1 MKVLKF
7 QEFINESRL
16 YEGGNAI
23 ESSRP
28 IEYSEL
34 ADTYDFVKKKI
45 FPLIG
50 LEGDTDAKPIGSFL
64 KKPDDQTSGDIDIAV
79 SVDRIAGVNGIT
91 FNEVLEFIANT
102 LNKAGYEAKVLRGFN
117 QVAVGV
123 PIEGDKK
130 KGIAQVDLMLSTS
143 LDWSTFMYH
152 SPNFREAESKYKG
165 MYRNVLLMSIISE
178 SKKEATQL
186 TDKGEIAEYKQFVI
200 RLEGGIYEVTK
211 SLMGAKGLVK
221 TPKLLKDQDK
231 FVTNTP
237 EAVTELAFGPNV
249 KPADIMTFED
259 IWSKFTTKD
268 FIHKNK
274 FNSILQ
280 RFKTYI
286 VTSKVPVPTEVEQKF
301 PNLF

>member
-7 QEFINESRL
+7 HEFINESRL

-23 ESSRP
+23 ETSRP

-34 ADTYDFVKKKI
+34 AGTYEFVKKKI

-64 KKPDDQTSGDIDIAV
+64 KKPDDQASGDIDIAV

-91 FNEVLEFIANT
+91 FNDVLEFITNT

-249 KPADIMTFED
+249 KPAEIMTFED
-259 IWSKFTTKD
+259 IWSKFTAKD
-268 FIHKNK
+268 FIHKDK
-274 FNSILQ
+274 FNTILQ

-286 VTSKVPVPTEVEQKF
+286 VTSKVPVPTEVEQEF